1 MFTGS
6 SRVGKTSLKYNLLHN
21 KPRKD
26 KKSTTLLEAPEVAMI
41 SRVGKTSLKYNLL
54 HDEPRKDKKSTEA
67 PEVAMISEAYVRGWS
82 GLWTEVKDE
91 FLGEMFSNAEIKSQK
106 KLPTVKLPSN
116 EQPVPGSNSTSEE
129 VVEEDEIL
137 SDDSS
142 QEAADSSDNNS
153 DRMLLYD
160 AHKSFLERYHSK
172 SEQDVQLK
180 DVTFIYLLD
189 TGGQPS
195 FQEALPMLLDFPCNF
210 VHTFNASCKL
220 TDPYINTYC
229 RDGKTE
235 EKPEGENTQTS
246 WELMQQSL
254 MSAYTM
260 SLKHK
265 HYLEKFGGNDPKL
278 RIFIVGTHLGK
289 LKDSPDKEE
298 VLISHDNVL
307 EQIESKVY
315 HDFIKFPKVTYQD
328 HKSYVLLDS
337 QFEGEKDE
345 IDHSKKAL
353 ADLRQRLSDEE
364 ACMELAVPKL
374 WYCLLLIT
382 RKIEKKM
389 WNYSDLK
396 WFCIEK
402 SYIDKD
408 HADERFKDML
418 SLFHS
423 LGFYVYFHMPDKM
436 SSESNLVCT
445 DATFLYQEI
454 SKVLTV
460 QYADNHPSLRR
471 FRKTGEIPAVKAP
484 DLFDALSVDKSIPP
498 AWLLSVLHHVGIAA
512 KTSKGSKDHYFLPS
526 VLPSRNALDL
536 LPQKGTVD
544 NLSFTISCETE
555 CASDHFYGL
564 PTGVFHH
571 LVVDMANRS
580 STKDAESLHTWA
592 RIPDQAYSN
601 IIKFNIANIYSDV
614 YLVRKVDHI
623 ELVLLCKSCHSLDVH
638 ELNMLCTA
646 IKCEMNKRIEYVLE
660 SLFGKDLSQVTLET
674 GVLCTGKSCQSEK
687 SDTEHL
693 LLLTKS
699 ITGTCTK
706 NNEQLELQPRQS
718 IWMEKVMIKYLLP
731 EITVSTQ
738 YVLFSLYT
746 VKRTFFLLIN
756 MICFSLAILILY

>member
-21 KPRKD
+21 KPR
-26 KKSTTLLEAPEVAMI
+26 
-41 SRVGKTSLKYNLL
+41 
-54 HDEPRKDKKSTEA
+54 PRKDKKSTDLLEA
-67 PEVAMISEAYVRGWS
+67 PEIAMISEAYVPDGS
-82 GLWTEVKDE
+82 VLWEEAKDE
-91 FLGEMFSNAEIKSQK
+91 FLGKMFSHAEIKSKK

-116 EQPVPGSNSTSEE
+116 EQPVPASNSTSEE
-129 VVEEDEIL
+129 VVDEDESL

-142 QEAADSSDNNS
+142 QEAADSSDDDSNL
-153 DRMLLYD
+153 MLLYD

-172 SEQDVQLK
+172 SEHDVQLK

-210 VHTFNASCKL
+210 VHTFNASRKL
-220 TDPYINTYC
+220 TDTIIDTYC

-235 EKPEGENTQTS
+235 EKSEGENSQTS

-265 HYLEKFGGNDPKL
+265 HYLKKFGRNDPKL

-289 LKDSPDKEE
+289 LKGSPDKEE
-298 VLISHDNVL
+298 VLISHDKVL
-307 EQIESKVY
+307 RQIESKVY
-315 HDFIKFPKVTYQD
+315 HMFRKFPKVTYQD
-328 HKSYVLLDS
+328 HRAYVLLDS
-337 QFEGEKDE
+337 QFEGEEDE

-353 ADLRQRLSDEE
+353 ADLRQQLSNKE

-382 RKIEKKM
+382 RKIKKKM
-389 WNYSDLK
+389 WHYSDLK
-396 WFCIEK
+396 RFCIKK
-402 SYIDKD
+402 SYIYEDL
-408 HADERFKDML
+408 ADEQFKAIL

-423 LGFYVYFHMPDKM
+423 LGFYVYFHKPDKM
-436 SSESNLVCT
+436 SSEFNLVCT

-454 SKVLTV
+454 SKFLTV
-460 QYADNHPSLRR
+460 QYADNDPILDL
-471 FRKTGEIPAVKAP
+471 FRKTGDISAVKAQ
-484 DLFDALSVDKSIPP
+484 DLFDALSVDPSIPP

-512 KTSKGSKDHYFLPS
+512 KISQGSNDHYFLPS

-536 LPQKGTVD
+536 LPQRGTVD
-544 NLSFTISCETE
+544 NLSFTISCKT
-555 CASDHFYGL
+555 DFLDVQFYGL
-564 PTGVFHH
+564 PTGVFHR

-580 STKDAESLHTWA
+580 STTDAESLHTWDSYS
-592 RIPDQAYSN
+592 DQSNSN
-601 IIKFNIANIYSDV
+601 IIKFHIDDIYSDV

-623 ELVLLCKSCHSLDVH
+623 ELVLLVCEYYPSLDAH
-638 ELNMLCTA
+638 KLKELCTA
-646 IKCEMNKRIEYVLE
+646 IKCEMNRRIKYVLE
-660 SLFGKDLSQVTLET
+660 SLFGKDLSQVTLKT
-674 GVLCTGKSCQSEK
+674 GVPCTCTSCQK
-687 SDTEHL
+687 SATEHL
-693 LLLTKS
+693 LLLIDQIAGK
-699 ITGTCTK
+699 CTK
-706 NNEQLELQPRQS
+706 TKERKELQPRQS
-718 IWMEKVMIKYLLP
+718 IWMGKVMIKYLLP

-746 VKRTFFLLIN
+746 VKRTFSPLID
-756 MICFSLAILILY
+756 MICFSLATLILY

>member
-21 KPRKD
+21 KPREVKF
-26 KKSTTLLEAPEVAMI
+26 STGVL
-41 SRVGKTSLKYNLL
+41 
-54 HDEPRKDKKSTEA
+54 EA
-67 PEVAMISEAYVRGWS
+67 PEVAMISEAYVPDGS
-82 GLWTEVKDE
+82 VLWTEAKDE
-91 FLGEMFSNAEIKSQK
+91 FLGKMFSNAKIKSK
-106 KLPTVKLPSN
+106 KKHPTVKLPSN
-116 EQPVPGSNSTSEE
+116 EQPVSGSNSTSEE
-129 VVEEDEIL
+129 VVDEDEIL

-142 QEAADSSDNNS
+142 QEAADSSDDYS
-153 DRMLLYD
+153 GLALLYD
-160 AHKSFLERYHSK
+160 AHKSFLMRYCLN

-220 TDPYINTYC
+220 TDPYIDTYC
-229 RDGKTE
+229 RDGETE
-235 EKPEGENTQTS
+235 EKSEGENSQTS

-265 HYLEKFGGNDPKL
+265 HYLQKFGGKDPEL

-298 VLISHDNVL
+298 VLISHDKVL
-307 EQIESKVY
+307 SQIGSKVY
-315 HDFIKFPKVTYQD
+315 QDFRKLPKVTYQD

-337 QFEGEKDE
+337 QFQGEEDE

-353 ADLRQRLSDEE
+353 ADLRRQLSDKE

-389 WNYSDLK
+389 WHYSDLK
-396 WFCIEK
+396 RFCIEK
-402 SYIDKD
+402 SYIDED
-408 HADERFKDML
+408 HADEQFKALL

-445 DATFLYQEI
+445 NATFLYQEI

-460 QYADNHPSLRR
+460 QYADKHPSLRR
-471 FRKTGEIPAVKAP
+471 FRKTGEIPAKIAP
-484 DLFDALSVDKSIPP
+484 VLFKNALHIDESIPP

-512 KTSKGSKDHYFLPS
+512 KTSKGSNDHYFLPT

-536 LPQKGTVD
+536 LPQRGTVD

-555 CASDHFYGL
+555 YASDHFYGL
-564 PTGVFHH
+564 PTGVFHR
-571 LVVDMANRS
+571 LVVDMENRP
-580 STKDAESLHTWA
+580 STKDAEIGLRTWD
-592 RIPDQAYSN
+592 RISDQSNSN
-601 IIKFNIANIYSDV
+601 IIKFHIDDGHSDV

-623 ELVLLCKSCHSLDVH
+623 ELVLLVCEYYPSLDAH
-638 ELNMLCTA
+638 KLKELCTA
-646 IKCEMNKRIEYVLE
+646 IKCEMNRRIKYVLE

-674 GVLCTGKSCQSEK
+674 GVPCTCTSCQK
-687 SDTEHL
+687 TDTEHL
-693 LLLTKS
+693 LLLINPIAGK
-699 ITGTCTK
+699 CTK
-706 NNEQLELQPRQS
+706 TKEREKLQPRQS
-718 IWMEKVMIKYLLP
+718 VWMGKVMIKYLRP
-731 EITVSTQ
+731 VITVSTQ

-746 VKRTFFLLIN
+746 VKRTFSPLID
-756 MICFSLAILILY
+756 MICFSLATLILY